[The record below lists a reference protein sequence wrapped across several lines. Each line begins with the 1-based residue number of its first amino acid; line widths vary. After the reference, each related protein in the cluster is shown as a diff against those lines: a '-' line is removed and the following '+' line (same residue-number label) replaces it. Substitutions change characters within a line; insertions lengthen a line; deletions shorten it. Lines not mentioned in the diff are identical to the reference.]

1 LAFSDSERQAGRFFL
16 VDLRHTPPHVFF
28 YQKMRRTFLLLSA
41 LAFATARFGFW
52 QHTNRAS
59 CDRVYVDMGTNI
71 GHQIRK
77 LYEPHLYPG
86 NPTEIHFLNAFGAD
100 RRDVCAYGF
109 EANPT
114 HTERLQTLQRSYRA
128 KKWNV
133 TIHTETAVS
142 DRYGTSKF
150 YFDHGAAE
158 NNEWGA
164 GLTSKYVRDKKRIE
178 STRVRTVDIV
188 DWLRANIH
196 NSSVVVLKSD
206 IEGLD
211 EYTLTRMLHSGTLCW
226 IDTVYGEHMKKKWIE
241 NTISALHARK
251 CKTKL
256 FYLDDESGDDSLP
269 LP

>member
-1 LAFSDSERQAGRFFL
+1 
-16 VDLRHTPPHVFF
+16 
-28 YQKMRRTFLLLSA
+28 
-41 LAFATARFGFW
+41 
-52 QHTNRAS
+52 
-59 CDRVYVDMGTNI
+59 MGTNI

-86 NPTEIHFLNAFGAD
+86 NPTEILFLNAFGAD

-109 EANPT
+109 EANPM
-114 HTERLQTLQRSYRA
+114 HTERLQKLQLSYQ
-128 KKWNV
+128 KNKWNV
-133 TIHTETAVS
+133 TIYTETAVS

-150 YFDHGAAE
+150 YFDHGAAN

-164 GLTSKYVRDKKRIE
+164 GLTSKFVRDKKHIE
-178 STRVRTVDIV
+178 STRVKTVDIV
-188 DWLRANIH
+188 DWLRQNIH

-211 EYTLTRMLHSGTLCW
+211 EHTLARLLHSGVLCL
-226 IDTVYGEHMKKKWIE
+226 IDTVYGEHMTNKWIE
-241 NTISALHARK
+241 KTITALHSQK